1 MPSYS
6 DALKTGG
13 NAAGAIGGGI
23 AGIAGG
29 IQANTKA
36 ANVAAQSI
44 FTASSAANAIPV
56 AGQFVSAGLAIAGLF
71 VKIFAGRKK
80 KRREER
86 EAAQRK
92 KTAQASDAVKAGTQS
107 GGSAG
112 VGTGQEGAG
121 AAVAGS
127 VAPVSGPAAPSFSS
141 WGGGS
146 APSVQPVQQALN
158 NKIGV

>member
-1 MPSYS
+1 MS
-6 DALKTGG
+6 ATGG
-13 NAAGAIGGGI
+13 MTPGGI
-23 AGIAGG
+23 VAGG
-29 IQANTKA
+29 IGAGASFIKPSSQAGA
-36 ANVAAQSI
+36 VAAQSL
-44 FTASSAANAIPV
+44 FTAASAANAIPV

-71 VKIFAGRKK
+71 TKIFAGRKK
-80 KRREER
+80 KKREER